1 MDEQRLAAYLQL
13 IQALLECPSGEEG
26 DILEAH
32 RELVDAYFVQ
42 VMEAVAAN
50 MAAEDE
56 SNAGWLQNLAAL
68 LANYVSNT
76 ATPEEYFSFLGK
88 VLQATTE
95 SNGNRQFVYPIL
107 QENLDKLDLNFAQI
121 LQAWDTS
128 TFIELASEE
137 SASIA
142 AAIGEFG
149 NLIQQFPLGRRTWN
163 LEIGIACYTAAL
175 EVYKRDDYPEQ
186 WANNQNNLA
195 NSYSYRIAGVRAEN
209 IELAIAGYTAAL
221 EVYTRNDYLEQWAM
235 TQNNLGA
242 AYSDRIEGVR
252 AANIELGIA
261 CYRSALIVYTPEN
274 YPEDWAM
281 TQNNLGAAY
290 SDRIEGV
297 RAANI
302 ELGIACYR
310 SALIVYTPEN
320 YPEDWAMTQNNLG
333 NAYSDRIEGVRAA
346 NIELAIAC
354 YRSALIVYTPENY
367 PEDWAMTQNN
377 LGNAYSD
384 RIEGVR
390 AANIELAIACYR
402 SALIVYTPE
411 NYPEDWAMTQNNLG
425 NAYSDR
431 IEGVRAANIEL
442 AIACYRSALK
452 VYTPENYPEKW
463 AATQNNLGNAYKNR
477 IEGVRAAN
485 IELAIACYRLAL
497 EIRTP
502 IAFPLDCLQSGRNLG
517 NTAFTAGFWDIA
529 LEGFDKAIQAVE
541 KSRSWATSDNIR
553 QQMIAESIG
562 VYEKAIQAAVNNNQ
576 LEKAIE
582 YCDRTRAQR
591 LVDLMHS
598 NDLYASGEIPPAVQK
613 YLDEFKAKQQEIDA
627 EVEQLRNP
635 SEGDKGLVG
644 VGSQSRSRA
653 DTSAYTKKIQ
663 ELEGEKQQI
672 WENIRRLDPVL
683 AGQVQVVPMQFA
695 AMQQLIDNSQTAIL
709 CFYTTQN
716 DTHVF
721 VIYKDKAP
729 QIHTCLGE
737 GWASFQQW
745 IFENWLS
752 PYLADKKVW
761 RQGMGEFLSQL
772 SRRLKV
778 DELIGNCLDGIQEL
792 IVIPHLYLHQI
803 PLAALPVNTLATEEG
818 GHGGTAP
825 TKVGL
830 KIGNSSLG
838 VEEEPPQPPLAK
850 GGLKTVEPPQPP
862 LGKGGLK
869 TVEPPQPPLAK
880 GGLKSEISALTKEQ
894 KSLLSPP
901 LSKGGPGGV
910 LSDYFLIRYVP
921 SCRILE
927 YCSQRPTIESP
938 KYGIVENATD
948 DLYFTPFECEQ
959 IAEIVTVTERLKGSQ
974 QAKVTAYRNLAQ
986 NVNVIHS
993 SHHAVSRLDNPLE
1006 SRLFLGDGSITLG
1019 ELMTPGWRLPQLS
1032 DVFMSC
1038 CETNLGSTEITD
1050 NLLSLGTGFLCAGA
1064 RSVVSTLWAV
1074 DDFATSL
1081 FSIFYYQYR
1090 LEGLSRPEA
1099 LWRAQVRLRTISG
1112 AELEGLYK
1120 SQIDPLLERII
1131 KDLASKLAVVQKDK
1145 KELRLR
1151 HKSYNKGTDEFK
1163 KLDREL
1169 TTIVKQEN
1177 QIQDRKKGYES
1188 WQKNLYTMSNPF
1200 ADLIYW
1206 SGFICQGLH

>member
-13 IQALLECPSGEEG
+13 IQALLECPSGEEN
-26 DILEAH
+26 DILNAH
-32 RELVDAYFVQ
+32 RELVDADFVR
-42 VMEAVAAN
+42 VMEAEAEN
-50 MAAEDE
+50 MAEKGE
-56 SNAGWLQNLAAL
+56 SNAAAWLQNLAAYL
-68 LANYVSNT
+68 GNSVGNT
-76 ATPEEYFSFLGK
+76 ATPEEYLSFLEE
-88 VLQATTE
+88 VLQAT
-95 SNGNRQFVYPIL
+95 SDSGGNPQVVYPIL
-107 QENLDKLDLNFAQI
+107 KQNFDKLDLNFAQI
-121 LQAWDTS
+121 LQACATS
-128 TFIELASEE
+128 IFTEVTSEQA
-137 SASIA
+137 ASIA
-142 AAIGEFG
+142 VDIGNFG
-149 NLIQQFPLGRRTWN
+149 TLIQQFPLGQRAWN
-163 LEIGIACYTAAL
+163 LEIGIACYT
-175 EVYKRDDYPEQ
+175 P
-186 WANNQNNLA
+186 
-195 NSYSYRIAGVRAEN
+195 
-209 IELAIAGYTAAL
+209 AL
-221 EVYTRNDYLEQWAM
+221 EVYTPENYPEDWAM
-235 TQNNLGA
+235 TQNNLGN
-242 AYSDRIEGVR
+242 AYSNRIEGVR
-252 AANIELGIA
+252 AANIELAIA
-261 CYRSALIVYTPEN
+261 CYREALKVYTPEN

-302 ELGIACYR
+302 ELAIACYR
-310 SALIVYTPEN
+310 EALIVRTREN
-320 YPEDWAMTQNNLG
+320 YPEYWAMTQNNFG
-333 NAYSDRIEGVRAA
+333 AAYSDRIEGVRAA
-346 NIELAIAC
+346 NIEEAIAC
-354 YRSALIVYTPENY
+354 YRE
-367 PEDWAMTQNN
+367 
-377 LGNAYSD
+377 
-384 RIEGVR
+384 
-390 AANIELAIACYR
+390 
-402 SALIVYTPE
+402 
-411 NYPEDWAMTQNNLG
+411 
-425 NAYSDR
+425 
-431 IEGVRAANIEL
+431 
-442 AIACYRSALK
+442 ALK
-452 VYTPENYPEKW
+452 VYTP
-463 AATQNNLGNAYKNR
+463 A
-477 IEGVRAAN
+477 
-485 IELAIACYRLAL
+485 
-497 EIRTP
+497 
-502 IAFPLDCLQSGRNLG
+502 AFPLNCLQSGRNLG
-517 NTAFTAGFWDIA
+517 DTAFTAGFWDIA
-529 LEGFDKAIQAVE
+529 LEGFEKAIQAVE
-541 KSRSWATSDNIR
+541 KSRSWATSDDIR
-553 QQMIAESIG
+553 QKMIAKSIG

-598 NDLYASGEIPPAVQK
+598 NDLYGSGEIPPAVQK
-613 YLDEFKAKQQEIDA
+613 YLDEFKAKQQLIDA

-635 SEGDKGLVG
+635 SEGNKGLVG

-1145 KELRLR
+1145 KELRLWL
-1151 HKSYNKGTDEFK
+1151 KSYTKGTDEFN

-1200 ADLIYW
+1200 DNLIYW

>member
-274 YPEDWAM
+274 YPENWA
-281 TQNNLGAAY
+281 G
-290 SDRIEGV
+290 
-297 RAANI
+297 
-302 ELGIACYR
+302 
-310 SALIVYTPEN
+310 
-320 YPEDWAMTQNNLG
+320 TQNNLG

-354 YRSALIVYTPENY
+354 FRSALKVYIPENY
-367 PEDWAMTQNN
+367 PEK
-377 LGNAYSD
+377 
-384 RIEGVR
+384 
-390 AANIELAIACYR
+390 
-402 SALIVYTPE
+402 
-411 NYPEDWAMTQNNLG
+411 WAMTQNNLG

-825 TKVGL
+825 TQGGSK
-830 KIGNSSLG
+830 NHSDN
-838 VEEEPPQPPLAK
+838 AK
-850 GGLKTVEPPQPP
+850 AVEPM
-862 LGKGGLK
+862 
-869 TVEPPQPPLAK
+869 
-880 GGLKSEISALTKEQ
+880 
-894 KSLLSPP
+894 
-901 LSKGGPGGV
+901 
-910 LSDYFLIRYVP
+910 
-921 SCRILE
+921 
-927 YCSQRPTIESP
+927 
-938 KYGIVENATD
+938 
-948 DLYFTPFECEQ
+948 
-959 IAEIVTVTERLKGSQ
+959 
-974 QAKVTAYRNLAQ
+974 
-986 NVNVIHS
+986 
-993 SHHAVSRLDNPLE
+993 AV
-1006 SRLFLGDGSITLG
+1006 RLFVLI
-1019 ELMTPGWRLPQLS
+1019 
-1032 DVFMSC
+1032 
-1038 CETNLGSTEITD
+1038 
-1050 NLLSLGTGFLCAGA
+1050 A
-1064 RSVVSTLWAV
+1064 
-1074 DDFATSL
+1074 
-1081 FSIFYYQYR
+1081 QYR
-1090 LEGLSRPEA
+1090 
-1099 LWRAQVRLRTISG
+1099 
-1112 AELEGLYK
+1112 
-1120 SQIDPLLERII
+1120 SQIDFTEEAIAGAQNGWHTLKEGLLFGSQHG
-1131 KDLASKLAVVQKDK
+1131 SKLGWDVDKIDKLTGQNSTLVQQFQAAMDDDFNTPGALTLLFELAKELGKEGNVLVHQGKTETAAELLQQKWVTLVNLAGVLGLEVSPEAETEISVGGLTDGEIEAMIQQRKDARKAKNFAEGDRIRNELKDKGITLIDQKD
-1145 KELRLR
+1145 
-1151 HKSYNKGTDEFK
+1151 GI
-1163 KLDREL
+1163 
-1169 TTIVKQEN
+1169 TIWH
-1177 QIQDRKKGYES
+1177 RG
-1188 WQKNLYTMSNPF
+1188 
-1200 ADLIYW
+1200 
-1206 SGFICQGLH
+1206 